1 MKVIFTTPQNQK
13 NNINKNITIDLETC
27 ENLLRNY
34 YKITNTETIYMKITE
49 VFQEGYKI
57 PKVEYDVYSKLFG
70 TNLIKLNLTVCENS
84 TMIISIPIELVE
96 NPDKLN
102 SSTI

>member
-13 NNINKNITIDLETC
+13 NNILYFAFFSVY
-27 ENLLRNY
+27 LLLIRHKKIK
-34 YKITNTETIYMKITE
+34 YKKFN
-49 VFQEGYKI
+49 
-57 PKVEYDVYSKLFG
+57 KLFG

-102 SSTI
+102 SSVI